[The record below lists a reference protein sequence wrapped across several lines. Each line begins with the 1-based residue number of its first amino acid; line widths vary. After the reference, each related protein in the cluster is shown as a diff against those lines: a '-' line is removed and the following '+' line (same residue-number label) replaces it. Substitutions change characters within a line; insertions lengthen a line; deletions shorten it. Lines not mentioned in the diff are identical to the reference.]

1 MVRFTYLDRKG
12 QEVTVFCMSEVK
24 RKKGESFEA
33 FMRRVK
39 RQWQQSGKILQVKKI
54 QFHTPT
60 KSKNVQRKSA
70 IKRARTT
77 AKLNY
82 LRKVGKLP
90 ADQDP
95 TLKFG
100 RR

>member
-1 MVRFTYLDRKG
+1 
-12 QEVTVFCMSEVK
+12 MSEVK

-54 QFHTPT
+54 QFHNPP
-60 KSKNVQRKSA
+60 KSKNVQRKYA
-70 IKRARTT
+70 VKKAHTT

-82 LRKVGKLP
+82 LRKTGQLP
-90 ADQDP
+90 PDQDP
-95 TLKFG
+95 LLNRK

>member
-1 MVRFTYLDRKG
+1 
-12 QEVTVFCMSEVK
+12 MSEVK
-24 RKKGESFEA
+24 RKKGESFES

-54 QFHTPT
+54 QFFTPE

-70 IKRARTT
+70 IARARKT

-90 ADQDP
+90 PELDP
-95 TLKFG
+95 LNKLFK
-100 RR
+100 R